1 MLIISVNRI
10 FVMVI
15 RKIISTM
22 KHIRPF
28 SFAVLSGI
36 LLATA
41 ACSEND
47 DPVIAVFSDFSYRVT
62 MPDGDEVASSD
73 WAPVLPGCYPDPS
86 VVRVD
91 DDYYMVNSS
100 FAFFP
105 GVPIWHS
112 TDLRNWE
119 RLGYILNR
127 REQLDLPDSL
137 RISGG
142 IYAPD
147 ISYNPVNETFYMI
160 TTLVDNGGTFYV
172 TTKDPKSGRWSD
184 PVWLPEVGGID
195 PSILFDTDGKAYIV
209 NNDSPEGEILY
220 DGHRAIH
227 IHDFDWENNR
237 VTGESEMIVNGG
249 VNLADKPIWVEGPH
263 LYNIGGKYFLMCA
276 EGGTGPQHSEVIFE
290 STSPKGPFKP
300 CRINPIL
307 TQRGLDPSRPD
318 PVTCTGHADLVEDKD
333 GKWWAVYLGV
343 RPYDDKGNDIMGRE
357 TFMHRVEWKSG
368 QPVITGRDEVLSGRP
383 QREFESVLWSD
394 GQLSPF
400 AFFVRNPRGDFYG
413 ISAEGGLNLVASEVA
428 LADRKSPSAIGM
440 WATEKAFE
448 VEATLDEFSPVT
460 SADIAGLLLFQ
471 DDDCNVVFGKTVN
484 SYGDN
489 VVRVI
494 ARSKKDK
501 RKEFEAPLA
510 DASSPL
516 KLKIAADGNG
526 SYSFAF
532 AEGEGEWQNMSQTV
546 DASMLSTAT
555 AGNFTGT
562 MIGVYASSAE
572 K

>member
-1 MLIISVNRI
+1 
-10 FVMVI
+10 MVI
-15 RKIISTM
+15 RKNISAM
-22 KHIRPF
+22 KHISPL
-28 SFAVLSGI
+28 SLVVLSGI
-36 LLATA
+36 LSVTS

-47 DPVIAVFSDFSYRVT
+47 DPVIAVFSDFSYHVT
-62 MPDGDEVASSD
+62 MPDGDEVASPD

-119 RLGYILNR
+119 RLGYVLNR

-147 ISYNPVNETFYMI
+147 ISYNPANETFYMI

-172 TTKDPKSGRWSD
+172 TTKDPKEGRWSD

-209 NNDSPEGEILY
+209 NNDSPEGEPLY

-237 VTGESEMIVNGG
+237 VTGKPEMIVNGG
-249 VNLADKPIWVEGPH
+249 VNLAEKPIWIEGPH
-263 LYNIGGKYFLMCA
+263 LYNIGGRYFLMCA

-290 STSPKGPFKP
+290 STGPKGPFKP

-307 TQRGLDPSRPD
+307 TQRDLDPSRPD

-368 QPVITGRDEVLSGRP
+368 QPVIAGRDEVLSGRP
-383 QREFESVLWSD
+383 QREFESELWAD
-394 GQLSPF
+394 GKLSPY
-400 AFFVRNPRGDFYG
+400 AFFVRNPQGDFYG
-413 ISAEGGLNLVASEVA
+413 ISDEGGLNLVASEIA

-448 VEATLDEFSPVT
+448 VETTLDEFSPVT

-471 DDDCNVVFGKTVN
+471 DDECNVVFGKTVN

-494 ARSKKDK
+494 ARSKKD
-501 RKEFEAPLA
+501 RREEFEAPLA

-516 KLKIAADGNG
+516 KLRITADGKG

-532 AEGEGEWQNMSQTV
+532 AEGESEWQNMSRTV

-562 MIGVYASSAE
+562 MVGVYASSAE